1 MNIYSF
7 PAIAAFV
14 VNFSTAF
21 IVFFGNTGSAV
32 NRWASA
38 LILSFAIW
46 NISEIFILASGTEQG
61 ATLAAQI
68 LYRIFFLMPAIY
80 VALAYHFPKSYNKLA
95 TSVLFHVALFLFP
108 AILLASSFPNF
119 HIELIPFS
127 GAGSVYYY
135 RIILRQDFQSISLLT
150 TFFVYLL
157 WGTAVVIRKY
167 RLLQTTTQKRRSHI
181 FLLGGAAQFAFS
193 VLALNQERVIPG
205 TLYLYIAST
214 LLSAGAG
221 AIFATAA
228 LQGKIFKSKSSFR
241 NGLAYS
247 IASSIILAI
256 YFLGVQAVTEGLL
269 SYLRISSYAANAL
282 FVLVLV
288 ILIRPLEQRIH
299 GAIEN
304 VTSKDIN
311 KYRRSM
317 VGFSRDLS
325 NYLSTS
331 DLLKRVES
339 FLLGQFNIQEI
350 MIFLKDDDSTSFGE
364 WKRNA
369 GSVEI
374 RTDEFIVSRLA
385 QRRGPIEFYDVDRH
399 KVGDILYSYLSSHK
413 VRLLFPLFAEDDLFG
428 ILAISARKSGGNFST
443 EMIDAIM
450 IFANEVATAFQRNRI
465 IEEIRRQEQ
474 EEFRVRHLASLG
486 QLTAGVAHEI
496 RNPLN
501 VMSASAQTL
510 LKKQLTR
517 EEEKELKEFIVDEA
531 DRLNKILTDFL
542 NLAKLGPPKYEHVSP
557 EDILRRVQMAVMASA
572 GEVNVHVSLDD
583 APPEIIVDR
592 DLLYQLLLNLTM
604 NAIDAVK
611 ERCKTNTHFRCSDGK
626 VALTFKVDDGVL
638 NLSVSDNGIGIPEE
652 SAQKIFDPFYTTKDT
667 GTGLG
672 LSISN
677 NIAETLGGRIELESK
692 PGRTV
697 FSFTCMMKKD
707 GG

>member
-14 VNFSTAF
+14 VNLSTAF
-21 IVFFGNTGSAV
+21 IVFFANTRSAV
-32 NRWASA
+32 NRWTAV
-38 LILSFAIW
+38 LVVSFAVW

-80 VALAYHFPKSYNKLA
+80 VALAYHFPRSSGGPA
-95 TSVLFHVALFLFP
+95 GSVLFHIALFLFP
-108 AILLASSFPNF
+108 AILLVSSFPNF

-127 GAGSVYYY
+127 GPGKVYYY
-135 RIILRQDFQSISLLT
+135 RIMLRQDFQSISLLT
-150 TFFVYLL
+150 TFFVYLA
-157 WGTAVVIRKY
+157 WGTVVIIRKY
-167 RLLQTTTQKRRSHI
+167 PLLQTTTQKRRSHV
-181 FLLGGAAQFAFS
+181 FLVGGAAQLAFS
-193 VLALNQERVIPG
+193 LLALNQERVIPA
-205 TLYLYIAST
+205 TLYLYIVST

-221 AIFATAA
+221 AVFATAA
-228 LQGKIFKSKSSFR
+228 LQGRLFKSATAFR
-241 NGLAYS
+241 SGLAYS

-269 SYLRISSYAANAL
+269 DYLRISSYAANAL

-288 ILIRPLEQRIH
+288 ILIRPLEQRIRRTM
-299 GAIEN
+299 ETL
-304 VTSKDIN
+304 TSRDIN

-317 VGFSRDLS
+317 VGLSRDIS

-331 DLLKRVES
+331 DLLKRVEA
-339 FLLGQFNIQEI
+339 FLLGQFNIHEI
-350 MIFLKDDDSTSFGE
+350 VIFLRNDGTKNFAQ
-364 WKRNA
+364 WKGA
-369 GSVEI
+369 PDHVEI
-374 RTDEFIVSRLA
+374 GADEFIVKRLE
-385 QRRGPIEFYDVDRH
+385 QSRGPIEFYDVDRR
-399 KVGDILYSYLSSHK
+399 KVNDFLYSYLSSHK
-413 VRLLFPLFAEDDLFG
+413 VRLLFPLFAEEGLFG
-428 ILAISARKSGGNFST
+428 VLAVSARKSGDNFTS

-450 IFANEVATAFQRNRI
+450 ILASEVATAFQRNRI
-465 IEEIRRQEQ
+465 IEKIRRQEQ

-510 LKKQLTR
+510 LKKQLSR
-517 EEEKELKEFIVDEA
+517 EEERELKEFIVDEA

-542 NLAKLGPPKYEHVSP
+542 NLSKLGPPKYEQVAP
-557 EDILRRVQMAVMASA
+557 QDVLRRVQRSVMTSA
-572 GEVNVHVSLDD
+572 GDISVQLSFKD
-583 APPEIIVDR
+583 APPEINVDR
-592 DLLYQLLLNLTM
+592 DLLYQLLLNLTI

-611 ERCKTNTHFRCSDGK
+611 ERCRTNTNFRCSDGA
-626 VALTFKVDDGVL
+626 VVLEFRVDDGVL

-652 SAQKIFDPFYTTKDT
+652 SAQKIFDPFYTTKET

-677 NIAETLGGRIELESK
+677 NIAETLGGHIEIGSK
-692 PGRTV
+692 PGQTV
-697 FSFTCMMKKD
+697 FTFRCRMKKNPD
-707 GG
+707 